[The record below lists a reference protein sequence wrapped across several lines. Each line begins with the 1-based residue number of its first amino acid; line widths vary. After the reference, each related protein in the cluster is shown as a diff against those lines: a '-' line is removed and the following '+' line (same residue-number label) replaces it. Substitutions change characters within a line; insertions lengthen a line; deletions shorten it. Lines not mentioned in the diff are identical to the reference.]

1 MNTLKSIVVIAVL
14 GVVAYGVYVTLTEQ
28 PAPETPDWLPPEIA
42 GSLGAPDVEMGSA
55 SGVPPLHGD
64 SSLGGATGGDPLA
77 GLDNPLGATHPPTTG
92 TPNLDAQDGS
102 RPSAYAQANYG
113 RSSPGEATGDPLA
126 AANDPGLAA
135 NIGENPLN
143 QDAAGDPAT
152 GRAPYGTQLA
162 SAEQPE
168 SVYRRDASQATAD
181 PHDMAAAGGF
191 GKSMEAAQQ
200 QLRAGDLPMALLTLS
215 FWYDH
220 PKLTAAEEDQLN
232 KLLDQLAGTVIY
244 SRQSFIE
251 APHRVSQYERLE
263 DIAKKWEITP
273 RLLAKINAID
283 ADSRPEQGA
292 ELKVVRGPFNATVN
306 VGKQTL
312 TLMVGGRYAGRF
324 PLRTSSNFNPAGRQ
338 YFVQIKTANP
348 PAARFNNSRDTIPI
362 TRRIELAS
370 GASAGTA
377 SGEVVQII
385 GGDDPSLL
393 QSPEY
398 ANAILLGSN
407 DADDVFDI
415 LTEQSRVTIE

>member
-1 MNTLKSIVVIAVL
+1 MNTFKSIVVIAVL

-42 GSLGAPDVEMGSA
+42 GSLSAPDVEMGSA
-55 SGVPPLHGD
+55 TGVPPLHDD
-64 SSLGGATGGDPLA
+64 SSSGGAAGGDPLA
-77 GLDNPLGATHPPTTG
+77 GLGATAAGEAPTTG
-92 TPNLDAQDGS
+92 TPNLDAQGGP
-102 RPSAYAQANYG
+102 RPSAYAQADYG
-113 RSSPGEATGDPLA
+113 GSSPANASSDPLA
-126 AANDPGLAA
+126 AARQAGLAP
-135 NIGENPLN
+135 NIGENPLSAH
-143 QDAAGDPAT
+143 AAGGPAA

-168 SVYRRDASQATAD
+168 SVYRRDASQASTD
-181 PHDMAAAGGF
+181 PRDMAAAGGF
-191 GKSMEAAQQ
+191 GKSMEAAQG

-283 ADSRPEQGA
+283 PDSRPEQGA

-306 VGKQTL
+306 VDKQAL

-324 PLRTSSNFNPAGRQ
+324 PMRTSSNFNPGGRQ

-348 PAARFNNSRDTIPI
+348 PGARTNGSRDSVPI

-370 GASAGTA
+370 GASVGTA
-377 SGEVVQII
+377 GGELVQII
-385 GGDDPSLL
+385 GCDDPSLL
-393 QSPEY
+393 QSSEY
-398 ANAILLGSN
+398 ANAILLGSK